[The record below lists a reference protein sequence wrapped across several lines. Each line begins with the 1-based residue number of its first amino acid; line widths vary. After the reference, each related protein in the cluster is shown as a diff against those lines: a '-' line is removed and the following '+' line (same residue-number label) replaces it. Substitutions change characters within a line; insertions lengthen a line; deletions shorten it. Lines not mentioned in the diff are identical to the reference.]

1 MPVAD
6 LAIRFTEETYA
17 TKADVA
23 RALGT
28 SVVEPIWQTI
38 EAYRQSFERVL
49 RLTSIDKQPLR
60 LILTPSLLER
70 IHRLERLMLKALGR
84 IQKANAFTNFTS
96 EQKAF
101 LIPVLQPLAK
111 RYGASTSERKLG
123 YIIDQKPIEEPG
135 FDVVQ
140 HYFHALSQSVEKR
153 MSPLNE
159 EWILAMLTHLH
170 GTDNL
175 PSFYREKE
183 LTDRPKSL
191 VARIYEAAPY
201 PQIESL
207 MTTLIQYV
215 ENTSYS
221 SLLVAMIA
229 CFYVDYV
236 KPFESFNDE
245 MSVLTCKNILMQS
258 GWESLAAYLPIE
270 GVMDA
275 PAFSSICQE
284 VQKTKDV
291 TYFVMFLLPIFE
303 DAIHVMLNQWMQTQ
317 IEVIQ
322 QEQRQ
327 PDPSPLVT
335 HLPSE
340 PISPSVHQEIDA
352 NRYQTS
358 LLETHPSM
366 RKAEAYF
373 YARHREKGKF
383 YTIAQFKTLMG
394 CAYETARTSMEHL
407 VELGYYRKEQ
417 YKNKYVYTPQGD

>member
-1 MPVAD
+1 
-6 LAIRFTEETYA
+6 
-17 TKADVA
+17 
-23 RALGT
+23 
-28 SVVEPIWQTI
+28 
-38 EAYRQSFERVL
+38 
-49 RLTSIDKQPLR
+49 
-60 LILTPSLLER
+60 
-70 IHRLERLMLKALGR
+70 MLKVMGR
-84 IQKANAFTNFTS
+84 LQKANALTTLSS
-96 EQKAF
+96 EQKTWI
-101 LIPVLQPLAK
+101 IPLLQPLAK

-123 YIIDQKPIEEPG
+123 YIIDDKPIEEPG
-135 FDVVQ
+135 FDVIK
-140 HYFHALSQSVEKR
+140 HYFLALSHSVEKR

-159 EWILAMLTHLH
+159 EWILAMLTDLH

-207 MTTLIQYV
+207 MTTLMQYV
-215 ENTSYS
+215 EHTPYS
-221 SLLVAMIA
+221 SVLVAMIA
-229 CFYVDYV
+229 CFYVDYA

-245 MSVLTCKNILMQS
+245 MSVLTCKNILIQS
-258 GWESLAAYLPIE
+258 GWESLAAYLPLE

-275 PAFSSICQE
+275 PAFSSVCQE

-303 DAIHVMLNQWMQTQ
+303 DAIQAMLNQWTLAQV
-317 IEVIQ
+317 ENLQ

-327 PDPSPLVT
+327 NDPIPTPTQLA
-335 HLPSE
+335 SE
-340 PISPSVHQEIDA
+340 PISPNVHQEIDA

>member
-258 GWESLAAYLPIE
+258 GWESLAAYLPLE

-303 DAIHVMLNQWMQTQ
+303 DAIHAILNQWTQTQ
-317 IEVIQ
+317 IEVMQ

-327 PDPSPLVT
+327 
-335 HLPSE
+335 
-340 PISPSVHQEIDA
+340 
-352 NRYQTS
+352 
-358 LLETHPSM
+358 THP
-366 RKAEAYF
+366 
-373 YARHREKGKF
+373 
-383 YTIAQFKTLMG
+383 Q
-394 CAYETARTSMEHL
+394 
-407 VELGYYRKEQ
+407 
-417 YKNKYVYTPQGD
+417 

>member
-38 EAYRQSFERVL
+38 ETYRQSFERVL

-60 LILTPSLLER
+60 LILSPSLLER
-70 IHRLERLMLKALGR
+70 IHRLERLMLKAMGR
-84 IQKANAFTNFTS
+84 TQNANAFTNFTS

-135 FDVVQ
+135 FDVVH
-140 HYFHALSQSVEKR
+140 HYFHALSHSVEKR

-207 MTTLIQYV
+207 MTTLMQYV

-258 GWESLAAYLPIE
+258 GWESLAAYLPLE

-291 TYFVMFLLPIFE
+291 TYFVMFLLPVFE
-303 DAIHVMLNQWMQTQ
+303 DAIHAMLNQWTQTQ

-327 PDPSPLVT
+327 PDPTPLVT
-335 HLPSE
+335 NLPSE
-340 PISPSVHQEIDA
+340 PVSPSVHQEIDA